1 MLHSWLRMMLKH
13 RRDRNDRRD
22 CLFIDVEDKIQP
34 YTTRNHQCGYF
45 DLTCTK
51 CQLLCCSLLHHCH
64 WDLPP
69 LRQLMVS
76 WSPDTNYHQFINKFV
91 SLSFPFFYIFFLYL
105 YFIFLFFP
113 DFLLLPCWF
122 CWARELLGQH
132 HRQSFSVH
140 PVCFRVH
147 KIAISFRPA
156 APCSS
161 TSFRKLCHLPFGRW
175 GLWLWRD
182 NVAGL
187 TSVHFSFWSSICKF
201 SVHRNYNIQTN

>member
-1 MLHSWLRMMLKH
+1 MIILIVTDRYWFFRPDIFLFFFLVGQPFLMFSWRNRLDRMLHSWLRMMLKH

-76 WSPDTNYHQFINKFV
+76 WSSNTNYHLFINKFV
-91 SLSFPFFYIFFLYL
+91 SLSFFFFLSQ
-105 YFIFLFFP
+105 IFYS
-113 DFLLLPCWF
+113 FLVDSAF
-122 CWARELLGQH
+122 YRARELLGQH
-132 HRQSFSVH
+132 HSQSFPVH
-140 PVCFRVH
+140 PVCFWVH
-147 KIAISFRPA
+147 KIAISFCPA
-156 APCSS
+156 AP
-161 TSFRKLCHLPFGRW
+161 
-175 GLWLWRD
+175 
-182 NVAGL
+182 
-187 TSVHFSFWSSICKF
+187 
-201 SVHRNYNIQTN
+201 